1 MSAASKLKEELGTV
15 ALYTLFFGAWFA
27 MFILLKT
34 LILAEYEIRFS
45 GLSAAFVG
53 ALILA
58 KVVLLLEHVSLGDGI
73 ARRPA
78 WLEVLVRTVLYGFGV
93 LVVLLLEKSFE
104 VRHEKGG
111 VLHALAGI
119 LYHEDIP
126 HVVANAIVASCA
138 LLAFNLLSL
147 FRKRLGPNALV
158 GMLRAPSGR
167 VR

>member
-1 MSAASKLKEELGTV
+1 MSARSKLKEELASV

-58 KVVLLLEHVSLGDGI
+58 KVVLLLEHVSLGEGI

-78 WLEVLVRTVLYGFGV
+78 WLEVVVRTVLYGVGV
-93 LVVLLLEKSFE
+93 LVVLLLEKAFE

-119 LYHEDIP
+119 LQHEDIP
-126 HVVANAIVASCA
+126 HVVANTIVASCA
-138 LLAFNLLSL
+138 LLVFNLLSL
-147 FRKRLGPNALV
+147 LHKRVGAGALL
-158 GMLRAPSGR
+158 GMLRAPSGP
-167 VR
+167 VG

>member
-1 MSAASKLKEELGTV
+1 VSAGSKLKEELASV

-58 KVVLLLEHVSLGDGI
+58 KVVLLLEHVSFGEGI

-78 WLEVLVRTVLYGFGV
+78 WLEVVVRTVLYGAGV
-93 LVVLLLEKSFE
+93 LLVLLLEKAFE

-111 VLHALAGI
+111 LLRALAGI

-138 LLAFNLLSL
+138 LLVFNLLSL
-147 FRKRLGPNALV
+147 LRKRLGPGALL
-158 GMLRAPSGR
+158 GMLRAPSGQ

>member
-1 MSAASKLKEELGTV
+1 MSAASKLKEELKSV
-15 ALYTLFFGAWFA
+15 ALYTLFFAAWFA

-45 GLSAAFVG
+45 GLSAAFIG

-58 KVVLLLEHVSLGDGI
+58 KVVLLLEHVSLGEAI

-78 WLEVLVRTVLYGFGV
+78 WLEVVVRTGLYGVGV
-93 LVVLLLEKSFE
+93 LLVLLLEKAFE
-104 VRHEKGG
+104 VRHEIGG

-119 LYHEDIP
+119 LHHEDIP

-138 LLAFNLLSL
+138 LLVFNVMSL
-147 FRKRLGPNALV
+147 FRKRLGPGALA
-158 GMLRAPSGR
+158 GMLQAPSGQ